1 MSNDSGSKDSGSGVK
16 SEGIVEKFGYDQSLK
31 RVMPLGSLVLF
42 GLAYMAPGTIF
53 GTYGIITEMTHG
65 MLALTYI
72 VATIAMFLT
81 ALSYNQMVKAYPLA
95 GSVYSYVQRSINPHI
110 GFMSGWAI
118 LMDYLLIPMLNYLII
133 ALYMRPVFPD
143 VPGWAWIV
151 GAIVVV
157 TVVNLLGIQVTAWAN
172 NVLVLVQFV
181 FVIACVIFAI
191 RWVLIGNGAAMLF
204 DWSAIYNAVEFENNG
219 MSFGLIL
226 TGASILA
233 LSFLGFDAVTTIA
246 EEAIE
251 PEKNVGKAILIICLG
266 AGIYFTVVAFFFQQ
280 AWPTGWMEYE
290 DPEIGSYE
298 LVYRIGGAFMGYLFV
313 AVTIVGCTA
322 SAIASQS
329 SAARILFGMG
339 RDGVLPKKFF
349 GHVNQR
355 FKTPSYNILLIG
367 AIALIA
373 IVLSLEVAVSLVNF
387 GALAGF
393 IMVNLSVIFHYFIR
407 GKKRSGKSILLHLI
421 LPILGAVVC
430 FTIWLSLASDAKI
443 LGFIW
448 LAVGVVYL
456 AATTNFFRKLPAEMK
471 LEE

>member
-1 MSNDSGSKDSGSGVK
+1 MSNENKSGNNLES
-16 SEGIVEKFGYDQSLK
+16 FGYKQSLK

-53 GTYGIITEMTHG
+53 GTYGLVTEMTHG

-72 VATIAMFLT
+72 VATIAMVFT
-81 ALSYNQMVKAYPLA
+81 AFSYNQMVKAYPLA
-95 GSVYSYVQRSINPHI
+95 GSVYSYVQRSINPHA
-110 GFMSGWAI
+110 GFISGWAI

-133 ALYMRPVFPD
+133 SIFMRPVFPD
-143 VPGWAWIV
+143 IPGWAW
-151 GAIVVV
+151 VV
-157 TVVNLLGIQVTAWAN
+157 TVIIIVTIVNFLGIQVTAWAN
-172 NVLVLVQFV
+172 NVLVIAQFV
-181 FVIACVIFAI
+181 FVIACLLFVFK
-191 RWVLIGNGAAMLF
+191 WLSQGFGAATFF
-204 DWSAIYNAVEFENNG
+204 DFSAIYNSFEFQNNG
-219 MSFGLIL
+219 MSWSLIL

-233 LSFLGFDAVTTIA
+233 LSFLGFDAVTTVA

-251 PEKNVGKAILIICLG
+251 PQKNVGRAILIICIG
-266 AGIYFTVVAFFFQQ
+266 AGVYFTIVAYFFQL
-280 AWPTGWMEYE
+280 AWPTGWQEFADVE
-290 DPEIGSYE
+290 TGSYE
-298 LVYRIGGAFMGYLFV
+298 LIEMVGGTIMGYLFV
-313 AVTIVGCTA
+313 AITIVGCTA

-349 GHVNQR
+349 GYVHPR
-355 FKTPSYNILLIG
+355 FKTPSLNIFLIG
-367 AIALIA
+367 GIGFVA
-373 IVLSLEVAVSLVNF
+373 IVLSLDVAISLVNF

-393 IMVNLSVIFHYFIR
+393 GMVNISVIFHYYIR
-407 GKKRSGKSILLHLI
+407 GKQRSGKSILIHLI

-430 FTIWLSLASDAKI
+430 FTIWANLAADAKI

-456 AATTNFFRKLPAEMK
+456 AITTNFFRKLPVDLK

>member
-1 MSNDSGSKDSGSGVK
+1 MSNENKSGNNNNLES
-16 SEGIVEKFGYDQSLK
+16 FGYKQSLK

-53 GTYGIITEMTHG
+53 GTYGLVTQMTHG

-72 VATIAMFLT
+72 VATIAMVFT

-95 GSVYSYVQRSINPHI
+95 GSVYSYVQRSINPHA
-110 GFMSGWAI
+110 GFISGWAI

-133 ALYMRPVFPD
+133 SIFMRPVFPD

-151 GAIVVV
+151 GVIVIV
-157 TVVNLLGIQVTAWAN
+157 TVINLLGIQVTAWAN
-172 NVLVLVQFV
+172 NILVIAQFV
-181 FVIACVIFAI
+181 FVIACLLFVF
-191 RWVLIGNGAAMLF
+191 RWLYMGQGAATFLDF
-204 DWSAIYNAVEFENNG
+204 SAIYNAVEFHGDG
-219 MSFGLIL
+219 MGWGIIL

-251 PEKNVGKAILIICLG
+251 PQKNVGKAILIICIG
-266 AGIYFTVVAFFFQQ
+266 AGVYFTIVAYFFQL
-280 AWPTGWMEYE
+280 AWPTGWMEFE
-290 DPEIGSYE
+290 DIETGSYE
-298 LVYRIGGAFMGYLFV
+298 LIVRVGGEIMGYLFV
-313 AVTIVGCTA
+313 AITIVGCTA

-339 RDGVLPKKFF
+339 RDGALPKKFF
-349 GHVNQR
+349 GYVNPR
-355 FKTPSYNILLIG
+355 FKTPTCNILLIG
-367 AIALIA
+367 GIGFIALA
-373 IVLSLEVAVSLVNF
+373 LSLDIAVSLVNF

-393 IMVNLSVIFHYFIR
+393 GMVNISVIFHYFIR
-407 GKKRSGKSILLHLI
+407 KKQRSGISILLHLI
-421 LPILGAVVC
+421 LPLLGAIVC
-430 FTIWLSLASDAKI
+430 FTIWANLAADAKI

-456 AATTNFFRKLPAEMK
+456 AVTTNFFRKLPVDLKM
-471 LEE
+471 EE